1 MDPQKN
7 SLWAF
12 ILITSLRKKYLL
24 SLEDLS
30 KEWYTAQHLVKI
42 IKNIILMVRPEKFVT
57 IVFNNRSN
65 IAAAYRMICEEYPN
79 ILNVKCIAHC
89 INLINSDIVK
99 INWIKSLIKCANSI
113 TKYFK
118 NSHLASAWLKEVIQL
133 KGIKGGRLKIY
144 VEIC

>member
-1 MDPQKN
+1 M
-7 SLWAF
+7 
-12 ILITSLRKKYLL
+12 
-24 SLEDLS
+24 
-30 KEWYTAQHLVKI
+30 VKI
-42 IKNIILMVRPEKFVT
+42 IKNIILTVGLEKFVT
-57 IVFNNRSN
+57 IISDNRSN
-65 IAAAYRMICEEYPN
+65 IVTARRMICEEYPN